1 MYQNK
6 GVKEGM
12 TVRSMDGHKL
22 GKVYAVSAQEFFIE
36 KGIFFPRDYSVRFGE
51 VSDILDG
58 EIILAHGKD
67 SLRSFSDAMLYNS
80 NLPLQDD
87 SSPRTEASLQEDEA
101 VPNTP
106 EASALAQKRP
116 YEGLHTQ
123 DLGTEG
129 VGPYN
134 TEGASASPIL
144 TEEDRAASRRSSTK
158 PVLPPPLGR
167 PMEPRPA
174 MNASDEGAFVNRN
187 LEDDLDEERRMEQ
200 RRDELEG
207 ENRRRL
213 ELGGTE
219 DDLTRRG
226 Y

>member
-1 MYQNK
+1 MYQNTDIQ
-6 GVKEGM
+6 EGM

-22 GKVYAVSAQEFFIE
+22 GKVYAVSEREFFIE
-36 KGIFFPRDYSVRFGE
+36 KGIFFPKDYSVRFGE
-51 VSDILDG
+51 VSDILEG

-80 NLPLQDD
+80 TLPVQDD
-87 SSPRTEASLQEDEA
+87 SSPRAEASPLEDES

-123 DLGTEG
+123 DLGTQG

-134 TEGASASPIL
+134 TEGASASPFL
-144 TEEDRAASRRSSTK
+144 TEEDRAVSGRASK
-158 PVLPPPLGR
+158 PMLPPPLGR
-167 PMEPRPA
+167 PMEQRPT
-174 MNASDEGAFVNRN
+174 MSASDEGAFINRN
-187 LEDDLDEERRMEQ
+187 MEDDLDEERRMEQ

-207 ENRRRL
+207 ENRRL
-213 ELGGTE
+213 DLSGTE